1 MNRSATASLIAAA
14 IVTGACQTASPKT
27 DAVLAAADD
36 RTIAQV
42 KSVLA
47 EAVGR
52 ASIELGAGDAARDT
66 FLTVLPPPLASREDR
81 SMATPVVFD
90 IVLSGG
96 GCYAVRRDTSEAFPL
111 GVPCRAAD

>member
-1 MNRSATASLIAAA
+1 MIRCKTVSLIAAA
-14 IVTGACQTASPKT
+14 ILTGACQTAAPKT
-27 DAVLAAADD
+27 EAVLAAADD

-52 ASIELGAGDAARDT
+52 ASIELGAGEPAKDT
-66 FLTVLPPPLASREDR
+66 FITVLPPPLASREDR

-96 GCYAVRRDTSEAFPL
+96 DCYAVRRDTGEAFRL
-111 GVPCRAAD
+111 SVACRAAG